1 MCQNV
6 VQLPLEAFEV
16 GAEAK
21 SPHGSSNELNKSEV
35 FCSVFAVELEETGV
49 CWIGEGAEIV
59 RSPSRSMLEDTEG
72 GLFAGF
78 VVPKKWI
85 ISWYIW
91 FDTLLSILMP
101 SLHKV

>member
-35 FCSVFAVELEETGV
+35 FCSVFPVELEDTGA
-49 CWIGEGAEIV
+49 C
-59 RSPSRSMLEDTEG
+59 
-72 GLFAGF
+72 
-78 VVPKKWI
+78 
-85 ISWYIW
+85 
-91 FDTLLSILMP
+91 
-101 SLHKV
+101 